1 MPVVS
6 YAVLRG
12 RCRYCGWRIP
22 ARYPLIELFS
32 GLWAVFSVYNYG
44 LSLTALESFVFFCFV
59 VVVSFIDMD
68 SMVVMDRVVFLGSG
82 VGVLFH
88 LVLNGFSLGPLMWYL
103 AGLGIAWGIIGL
115 IRIVSRGGMGDGDSY
130 IALMVAS
137 FLDFKLT
144 VLMLFLSFVVGG
156 IVGVLLLLMK
166 RKGRKDA
173 LPFGPF
179 LGVGGM
185 LAYLCGNFII
195 RWYVNFFSL

>member
-1 MPVVS
+1 M
-6 YAVLRG
+6 
-12 RCRYCGWRIP
+12 
-22 ARYPLIELFS
+22 RYPVIELSS

-44 LSLTALESFVFFCFV
+44 LSLSALELFIFFCFV
-59 VVVSFIDMD
+59 IVVSVIDID
-68 SMVVMDRVVFLGSG
+68 SMVVVDRVVFLGSG

-88 LVLNGFSLGPLMWYL
+88 IILKGFSSSSFVWYL
-103 AGLGIAWGIIGL
+103 AGLGVAWGVIGL

-185 LAYLCGNFII
+185 LAYLCGDFII